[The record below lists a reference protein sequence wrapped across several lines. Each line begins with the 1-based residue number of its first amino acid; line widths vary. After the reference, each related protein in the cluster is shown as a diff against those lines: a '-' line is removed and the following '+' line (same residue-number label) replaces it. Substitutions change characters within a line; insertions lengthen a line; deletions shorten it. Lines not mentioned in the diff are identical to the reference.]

1 MPAPG
6 GPLTVCKQTQRE
18 IDAPG
23 MTMVVMVVVVMV
35 EPYLRPIH
43 SCNAHRELETES
55 RRRRRRRRRRERERD
70 IYMSNPVREF
80 LKEEG
85 THWRNQTFQ
94 RGGNS
99 VIWYEVEHL

>member
-1 MPAPG
+1 
-6 GPLTVCKQTQRE
+6 
-18 IDAPG
+18 
-23 MTMVVMVVVVMV
+23 MTIVVMV

-55 RRRRRRRRRRERERD
+55 RRRRRRKRRERDRERD
-70 IYMSNPVREF
+70 MSNPVREF

-94 RGGNS
+94 RGGSS
-99 VIWYEVEHL
+99 VIWYGVGDL